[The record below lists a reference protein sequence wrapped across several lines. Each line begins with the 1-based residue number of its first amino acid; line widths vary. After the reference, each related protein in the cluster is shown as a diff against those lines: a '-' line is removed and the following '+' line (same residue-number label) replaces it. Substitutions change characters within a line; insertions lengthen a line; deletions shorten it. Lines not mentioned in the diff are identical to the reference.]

1 MSLHL
6 LLSNYYR
13 LQQVEADVCK
23 SELTIEKVKTIH
35 RFHKLAFDRGALG
48 VSTELLI
55 IIGHWV
61 TVRSRKVGVYHT
73 LKDNCCINF
82 VVNIRSMKL

>member
-6 LLSNYYR
+6 ILSNSDR

-23 SELTIEKVKTIH
+23 SELTIENVKTIH

-55 IIGHWV
+55 TIGDFNSSSLLLYEV
-61 TVRSRKVGVYHT
+61 KKILFSFVY
-73 LKDNCCINF
+73 
-82 VVNIRSMKL
+82 

>member
-35 RFHKLAFDRGALG
+35 RFHKLAFDRGDSSL
-48 VSTELLI
+48 EDLCCI
-55 IIGHWV
+55 CFQPDIIGQ
-61 TVRSRKVGVYHT
+61 
-73 LKDNCCINF
+73 
-82 VVNIRSMKL
+82 M

>member
-55 IIGHWV
+55 IIGHFNGSSLLLYEV
-61 TVRSRKVGVYHT
+61 KKIHFSFEY
-73 LKDNCCINF
+73 
-82 VVNIRSMKL
+82 

>member
-23 SELTIEKVKTIH
+23 SGLTIENAKTIH

-55 IIGHWV
+55 IISHFNGSSLLLYEVKKIHV
-61 TVRSRKVGVYHT
+61 SFEY
-73 LKDNCCINF
+73 
-82 VVNIRSMKL
+82 